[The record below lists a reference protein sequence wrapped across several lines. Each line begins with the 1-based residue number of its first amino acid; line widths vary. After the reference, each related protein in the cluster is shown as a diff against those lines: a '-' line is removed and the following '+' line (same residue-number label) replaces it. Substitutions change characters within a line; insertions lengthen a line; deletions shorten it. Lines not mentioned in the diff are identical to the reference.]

1 MARARRSLAFAAAA
15 VSLLALADRVD
26 ADEPRF
32 DVGVRFDL
40 SLADGEPANDIPAYG
55 VAARWRPNERWA
67 WGAALD
73 VAEFD
78 FEEPAKRLGLAQDPA
93 VEPLDAKAES
103 TELSLWFERT
113 LGAPSARGHWYAG
126 AGLGFVSLDVPSVS
140 GPLAGGGQF
149 EIETDGGNELV
160 LSVLGGRRIEWGER
174 WALDL
179 ALHLDQHFADWTVVD
194 RVSGRTAS
202 IDDYFTYGG
211 TATLAIRF

>member
-1 MARARRSLAFAAAA
+1 MTRTRPRFALTA
-15 VSLLALADRVD
+15 VSALLFAFGRLAD
-26 ADEPRF
+26 AAESHF

-55 VAARWRPNERWA
+55 VAARWRPNEHWA

-78 FEEPAKRLGLAQDPA
+78 FEEPAKRLGLVQDPA
-93 VEPLDAKAES
+93 VEPLDSKAES

-126 AGLGFVSLDVPSVS
+126 AGAGFVSLDVPSVS
-140 GPLAGGGQF
+140 GPLAGGGRF

-160 LSVLGGRRIEWGER
+160 LSILGGRRIEWGER

-194 RVSGRTAS
+194 RVSGRSAS